1 MSVSNVEWALWQNLI
16 WLCWRPHHGISHSLK
31 TSSSG
36 PFSYTDTKK
45 DVGDSEKV
53 FDIHTKTN
61 QVLIIKKRNRAT
73 LILGIYIMKYYFPVN
88 GKHGFPRRL
97 FDISVLRQKCQQ
109 CSVTAAAKTYTVHYW
124 MWTRSGE
131 ISETRSVS
139 WHHFSEWRICVFEE
153 LRVMEVMSHW
163 CGALES
169 RRYTFLFFSASN

>member
-1 MSVSNVEWALWQNLI
+1 MSSLTKPHLIVLASTPRHFSLLKDKFIWTFFIHRHKERCWWQWEGFWYSYQN
-16 WLCWRPHHGISHSLK
+16 K
-31 TSSSG
+31 SS
-36 PFSYTDTKK
+36 TD
-45 DVGDSEKV
+45 
-53 FDIHTKTN
+53 N
-61 QVLIIKKRNRAT
+61 KKRNRAT